1 MEELLLLIVI
11 CCIDMMAN
19 LFTLE
24 KKLCL
29 KKIKLLTNLDRDET
43 KKGKMAKIGLQQNGG
58 KGHNVR

>member
-1 MEELLLLIVI
+1 
-11 CCIDMMAN
+11 MMAN